1 MRRQNDFMHAELR
14 LEPITFENSK
24 DLAEIAA
31 MFEQAGESG
40 FELAAS
46 DPEAFIRSIEM
57 FALGYDLPPNRVPQ
71 DEYWL
76 MDNDRIVGSCRVR
89 HRLTATTELDGG
101 HIAYEICP
109 PERRKGYGTAILRL
123 ALVKARSL
131 DLDRAL
137 LTTHPWNHGSRRVI
151 EKNGGV
157 LRDECRSPLTDEI
170 VRRYWISL

>member
-1 MRRQNDFMHAELR
+1 MLAELR
-14 LEPITFENSK
+14 LEPITFETSR
-24 DLAEIAA
+24 DLARIAA
-31 MFEQAGESG
+31 EFEQAGESG

-46 DPEAFIRSIEM
+46 DPEAFIRSVGM
-57 FALGYDLPPNRVPQ
+57 FALGHNLPPNRVQQ

-89 HRLTATTELDGG
+89 HRLIATTELDGG

-109 PERRKGYGTAILRL
+109 SERRKGYGTAILRL
-123 ALVKARSL
+123 ALAKARSL
-131 DLDRAL
+131 GLDRVL
-137 LTTHPWNHGSRRVI
+137 LTVHPRNLGSLRVI

-157 LRDECRSPLTDEI
+157 LQDECRSPFTGEI